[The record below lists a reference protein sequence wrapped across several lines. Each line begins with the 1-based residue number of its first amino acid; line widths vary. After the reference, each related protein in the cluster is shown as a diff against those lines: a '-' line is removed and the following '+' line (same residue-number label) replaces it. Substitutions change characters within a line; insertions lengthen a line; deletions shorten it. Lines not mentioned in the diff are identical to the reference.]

1 MITHDSK
8 GAPLLKILDFGIAK
22 VDETPPSTVDRRP
35 PGSAKSGSAKP
46 ALTRPGALLGTPE
59 YMAPEQVYSAGSAD
73 VRSDVFSLGVILF
86 EMLAGRRPVLSDDP
100 QQIAVSYLTNAYS
113 RLEEAVPDVAPGL
126 AVAVHRALAAKP
138 RDRFPTVAEMRSAF
152 EPYAPAHPSTNR
164 ASIVSPLSSTQ
175 PKNIPD
181 TRKYPAS
188 QPSPSGASSANAV
201 SSGSARAPDR
211 HAPGSAPLLPALG
224 EPVPATPAGT
234 HIMPASGKAGTQL
247 VQASPAA
254 SPGASPAF
262 QPDYPAAIAPFSM
275 PPAGATPPP
284 RSSIPSDGGPS
295 LVHPSS
301 RLPYGYGPPPA
312 IVPPRNAKSK
322 KGLWAAIAGG
332 ALVLVAAITIGSLYY
347 LGWLDSEPEPEHK
360 TQHKHAPKQKPA
372 PAPPPPAPRQPHEL
386 R

>member
-1 MITHDSK
+1 
-8 GAPLLKILDFGIAK
+8 
-22 VDETPPSTVDRRP
+22 
-35 PGSAKSGSAKP
+35 
-46 ALTRPGALLGTPE
+46 
-59 YMAPEQVYSAGSAD
+59 MAPEQVYSAGTAD

-113 RLEEAVPDVAPGL
+113 RLDEAVPDIAPGL
-126 AVAVHRALAAKP
+126 AVAVHRALAAQP
-138 RDRFPTVAEMRSAF
+138 RDRFPTVSEMRAAF
-152 EPYAPAHPSTNR
+152 EPYAPVHPSTNR
-164 ASIVSPLSSTQ
+164 ASVVLPLSSSQ

-201 SSGSARAPDR
+201 SSGSSR
-211 HAPGSAPLLPALG
+211 APLLPSSGVG
-224 EPVPATPAGT
+224 EPVPATPQGT

-247 VQASPAA
+247 VLASPAA
-254 SPGASPAF
+254 APGPSPAF
-262 QPDYPAAIAPFSM
+262 QPDYPAAIAPFST
-275 PPAGATPPP
+275 PAAGATPPP

-295 LVHPSS
+295 IVHPSS
-301 RLPYGYGPPPA
+301 RLPYGYGPPPP

-322 KGLWAAIAGG
+322 KGMWAAIAAA

-347 LGWLDSEPEPEHK
+347 LGWLDSDPEPEHK
-360 TQHKHAPKQKPA
+360 QTHKHAPKQKPA
-372 PAPPPPAPRQPHEL
+372 PAPPPAPAPRQPHEL